1 MGFMNGLG
9 RLLQGKPAFVADEQ
23 KAQTAQIADSPTQA
37 PAEKVVPR
45 VCIIR
50 SDCRISD
57 GHMELTAHIKNE
69 SSVDVYLDNIRIFD
83 KVVEIDRIIKPAQT
97 SDFIV
102 YKGLVMQDENRNKC
116 ELKYR
121 NNDGNFFV
129 MHHLV
134 EYNYQHDTYV
144 VGNIK
149 PVGPVNDI

>member
-1 MGFMNGLG
+1 MGFMSGLG

-23 KAQTAQIADSPTQA
+23 KTQATDSPAQA

-50 SDCRISD
+50 SDCKIAN

-69 SSVDVYLDNIRIFD
+69 SSVDVFLDNIRIFD
-83 KVVEIDRIIKPAQT
+83 KVVEIDRNIKPAQT
-97 SDFIV
+97 NDFVV
-102 YKGLVMQDENRNKC
+102 YKGPVMKDENRNKC

-134 EYNYQHDTYV
+134 GYNYQHDTYV
-144 VGNIK
+144 VSNIRS
-149 PVGPVNDI
+149 VGPVNNI